1 MEDID
6 APTHRPVGRSL
17 RAPYTMSDP
26 FAAPAPRRSTLG
38 NPVVRGG
45 VILGGLIVV
54 VALVVFAVGWWTHG
68 RFVQATDD
76 AYLRA
81 DGVTV
86 APKVSGYV
94 DQVFVSEDQDVTA
107 GQPLVRIDARSYDAA
122 LAQQAAAIDARAA
135 DIEAA
140 QRQVAQ
146 QDAAV
151 AEAQV
156 RLSTARINAAYA
168 TGEAERYRKLSTEG
182 VETSER
188 SGQANNQRDQAIEQV
203 KADEAAVAVA
213 QRQGGALRAQITQ
226 ARAQLEAAKAAARAA
241 NLNVGDTLIR
251 ASIDGRVGDKTVRV
265 GQFVQPGARMMD
277 IVPVQ
282 RVYLVANFKETQ
294 IGRMR
299 VGQQAS
305 VKIDA
310 LGGRTIGAVVESF
323 APGTGAQFALLPPE
337 NATGNFIKIVQR
349 VPVRLR
355 LQAPDDLKG
364 RLIPGL
370 SASVKIDT
378 TQATHTAP
386 PSRPA

>member
-1 MEDID
+1 
-6 APTHRPVGRSL
+6 
-17 RAPYTMSDP
+17 
-26 FAAPAPRRSTLG
+26 
-38 NPVVRGG
+38 
-45 VILGGLIVV
+45 VILGGLIVL

-188 SGQANNQRDQAIEQV
+188 SGQADNQRDQAMEQV